1 MEVTTNR
8 KLIEV
13 KAGNCALEFDEEEDN
28 LNDNA
33 VKLML
38 DRHCSN

>member
-1 MEVTTNR
+1 MEGTTNR

-13 KAGNCALEFDEEEDN
+13 KDGNWAIEFDEEEDI
-28 LNDNA
+28 LKDNA

-38 DRHCSN
+38 NRDSSN